1 MELSTSTNI
10 LFERIGMEPVEQKTA
25 IELCARAGYRVLDF
39 CFHDLITYDS
49 PFLGDEWERYT
60 ELMIQTAKDCGI
72 VYGQAHA
79 NVYDFLNPKADH
91 AFHQKMMERSI
102 LASERMGIPWLVI
115 HPSTDFSAA
124 AQFRDSRAGNI
135 AYISR
140 LAEFAGRHHVG
151 IAVENMWDLHI
162 APRRYYADNAEE
174 LTDLVDAIDMDHV
187 GICWDLEHAS
197 IMKQNQR
204 TSMELMGKRLKV
216 THVSDQTGV
225 TNIHVLP
232 FQGVTDWRE
241 ALEALADIGYEGN
254 LNYEAQWFLNKVPME
269 LALPSLIYSVEVGNY
284 LIGLYENRRKACT
297 SLLSK

>member
-1 MELSTSTNI
+1 MKLSTSTNI

-39 CFHDLITYDS
+39 CFHDLTVYDS
-49 PFLGDEWERYT
+49 PFLGEGWERYT
-60 ELMIQTAKDCGI
+60 ELMIQTAQDCGV
-72 VYGQAHA
+72 VYEQAHA
-79 NVYDFLNPKADH
+79 NVYDFLNPGVDH
-91 AFHQKMMERSI
+91 EFHQRIMERSI

-115 HPSTDFSAA
+115 HPSTDFAA
-124 AQFRDSRAGNI
+124 ASQYAASRAGNI

-174 LTDLVDAIDMDHV
+174 LVELIDAVAMENV

-204 TSMELMGKRLKV
+204 KSVELMGNRLKV

-225 TNIHVLP
+225 NNIHVLP
-232 FQGVTDWRE
+232 FQGVTDWKE
-241 ALEALADIGYEGN
+241 AMEALADIGYEGN

-269 LALPSLIYSVEVGNY
+269 LVLPSLVYSVKVGEY
-284 LIGLYENRRKACT
+284 LIGMYEKRRALG
-297 SLLSK
+297 SAMLP

>member
-49 PFLGDEWERYT
+49 PFLGDGWERYT

-115 HPSTDFSAA
+115 HPSTNFSAA

-140 LAEFAGRHHVG
+140 LAEFAGKHHVG

-232 FQGVTDWRE
+232 FQGVTDWKE

-269 LALPSLIYSVEVGNY
+269 LALPSLIYSVEVGKY
-284 LIGLYENRRKACT
+284 LIGLYENRRKTCT
-297 SLLSK
+297 SLPSK